1 MHLRAKWTE
10 QAGNIIEEG
19 RKPEFEDF
27 RKFIQ
32 RRAKLVNN
40 EFGSD
45 MVHSAS
51 RPKGNRNGRDGK
63 RKDEDNNP
71 NRISSF
77 ASASGGE
84 HNRRSLRLNCEVCS
98 EPHRIWKCDKFKQL
112 ELNQKQKTVLRKETM
127 Q

>member
-1 MHLRAKWTE
+1 MNTLRELAKKLPMHLRAKWTE

-45 MVHSAS
+45 MVTV
-51 RPKGNRNGRDGK
+51 RRDQRVIEMGGTGNERMK
-63 RKDEDNNP
+63 ATTPIE
-71 NRISSF
+71 F
-77 ASASGGE
+77 L
-84 HNRRSLRLNCEVCS
+84 RSQLDQEVNTTGVVQ
-98 EPHRIWKCDKFKQL
+98 D
-112 ELNQKQKTVLRKETM
+112 
-127 Q
+127 